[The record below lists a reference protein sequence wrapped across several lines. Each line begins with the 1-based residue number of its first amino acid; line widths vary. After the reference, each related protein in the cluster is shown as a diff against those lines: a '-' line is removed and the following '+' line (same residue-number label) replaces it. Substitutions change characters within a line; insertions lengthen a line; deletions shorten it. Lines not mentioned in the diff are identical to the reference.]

1 MPLLVRPRAVV
12 GGAQGYPWQVLPAAA
27 GPAVAQCWAPT
38 GGTALRRRIGVFG
51 WGVVAP
57 RSPDVAS
64 FARNLECAESWLT
77 PFNGYGPDT
86 FLVGY
91 PEFSF
96 ADYRPWIAARFPPSR
111 FRQLEE
117 KMDMP
122 ALYAVGA
129 FIQALGQNPGLE
141 QELSR
146 LGTRTHVYV
155 GTGLGNIGAIG
166 AGAVALARAQRRW
179 DRFWAERNPEL
190 AASRERRGPGGPGRS
205 RHSLLPVEPQQSSP
219 AHRQALATLAAG
231 AAVASGLE
239 EPPGMPPDPDALDPA
254 KTDGMEEA
262 QEAWWRFW
270 AARSPDLHAY
280 LRELA
285 SIEGLAIEGEVERA
299 KISVLKEKQRRLA
312 QLQKRWGAPQPPWLA
327 VSANLVWNIQN
338 TPAAQVSML
347 GRITGLT
354 FAPVAACSTFGVAL
368 KLAMDAIDRGEAT
381 AVVVGATDP
390 PPLPLSVGAFYA
402 ARVVAADST
411 VSKPLTGL
419 RGTHVAGGS
428 VVWIVGDLEHMRERG
443 FRPLGMEPLAVG
455 VSSDADHII
464 TPSTE
469 GPLTA
474 MRQALD
480 TAGVRPEELGS
491 WDLHATATPGDDRE
505 VETLRSLVP
514 DSVLVTA
521 RKGTFGHG
529 MSAGGGWELTAQ
541 YLGYER
547 GRIYPTPLHPGE
559 LNREIATRHQLFVF
573 DRPCKAPAGPAGK
586 LSMGIG
592 GINAC
597 VISRPYERV

>member
-1 MPLLVRPRAVV
+1 M
-12 GGAQGYPWQVLPAAA
+12 
-27 GPAVAQCWAPT
+27 
-38 GGTALRRRIGVFG
+38 
-51 WGVVAP
+51 
-57 RSPDVAS
+57 AS
-64 FARNLECAESWLT
+64 FARNLECAETWLT
-77 PFNGYGPDT
+77 PFNGYGPDN
-86 FLVGY
+86 FLVGC

-155 GTGLGNIGAIG
+155 GTGLGNIGTIG

-179 DRFWAERNPEL
+179 DRFWAARNPEL
-190 AASRERRGPGGPGRS
+190 AAYRERSGSGAGGTGA
-205 RHSLLPVEPQQSSP
+205 E
-219 AHRQALATLAAG
+219 AL
-231 AAVASGLE
+231 
-239 EPPGMPPDPDALDPA
+239 PGMPPDPEALDPA
-254 KTDGMEEA
+254 EADRGEEA
-262 QEAWWRFW
+262 QEAWWHFW
-270 AARSPDLHAY
+270 AGRAAGLEDY
-280 LRELA
+280 LSELA
-285 SIEGLAIEGEVERA
+285 AIEGLSIEGEVERA

-312 QLQKRWGAPQPPWLA
+312 QLQKRWGAPAAPWHA

-338 TPAAQVSML
+338 TPAAQISML
-347 GRITGLT
+347 GHITGLT

-368 KLAMDAIDRGEAT
+368 KLAIDAIQRGEAS

-428 VVWIVGDLEHMRERG
+428 VVWIVGDLEHMRARG
-443 FRPLGMEPLAVG
+443 FHPLGMEPLAVG

-474 MRQALD
+474 MRQALQA
-480 TAGVRPEELGS
+480 AGVRPEELGS

-514 DSVLVTA
+514 ASVLVTA

-529 MSAGGGWELTAQ
+529 MAAGGGWELTAQ

-547 GRIYPTPLHPGE
+547 GQIYPTPLHPGE

-573 DRPCKAPAGPAGK
+573 DRPCRAPSGLAGK

-592 GINAC
+592 GVNAC
-597 VISRPYERV
+597 VISRPYEP

>member
-1 MPLLVRPRAVV
+1 M
-12 GGAQGYPWQVLPAAA
+12 
-27 GPAVAQCWAPT
+27 
-38 GGTALRRRIGVFG
+38 
-51 WGVVAP
+51 
-57 RSPDVAS
+57 AS

-77 PFNGYGPDT
+77 PFNGFGPDN
-86 FLVGY
+86 FLVGW
-91 PEFSF
+91 PQFSF
-96 ADYRPWIAARFPPSR
+96 EDYRPWIAARFPPSR
-111 FRQLEE
+111 FRQLAE

-141 QELSR
+141 QELTR
-146 LGTRTHVYV
+146 LGTRAHVYV
-155 GTGLGNIGAIG
+155 GTGLGNVATIADN
-166 AGAVALARAQRRW
+166 ALALARAQRRW
-179 DRFWAERNPEL
+179 DRFWAERSPEL
-190 AASRERRGPGGPGRS
+190 AAFRERQRAGD
-205 RHSLLPVEPQQSSP
+205 
-219 AHRQALATLAAG
+219 G
-231 AAVASGLE
+231 AAETPA
-239 EPPGMPPDPDALDPA
+239 PHGMPPDPARIPF
-254 KTDGMEEA
+254 TESDGLEEA

-270 AARSPDLHAY
+270 AGRSTDLQTY

-285 SIEGLAIEGEVERA
+285 TVEGLSVEGDVERG

-312 QLQKRWGAPQPPWLA
+312 QLQKRWGAPPPPWHA

-338 TPAAQVSML
+338 TPASQVSML
-347 GRITGLT
+347 GRITGLA

-368 KLAMDAIDRGEAT
+368 KLAMDAIARGEAS

-390 PPLPLSVGAFYA
+390 PPLPLSVGAFYS
-402 ARVVAADST
+402 ARVVAADSL

-419 RGTHVAGGS
+419 RGTHVAGGA
-428 VVWIVGDLEHMRERG
+428 VVWIVGDLEHMREQG

-469 GPLTA
+469 GPLAA
-474 MRQALD
+474 MRQAL
-480 TAGVRPEELGS
+480 AASGVRPEELGS

-514 DSVLVTA
+514 GSVLVTA

-559 LNREIATRHQLFVF
+559 LNREIAGRHELFVF
-573 DRPCKAPAGPAGK
+573 DRACAAPPGPAGK

-592 GINAC
+592 GVNAC
-597 VISRPYERV
+597 VISRPW

>member
-1 MPLLVRPRAVV
+1 M
-12 GGAQGYPWQVLPAAA
+12 
-27 GPAVAQCWAPT
+27 
-38 GGTALRRRIGVFG
+38 ALRRRIGVFG
-51 WGVVAP
+51 WGIVAP

-64 FARNLECAESWLT
+64 FARNLECADTWLT
-77 PFNGYGPDT
+77 PFNGYGPDN
-86 FLVGY
+86 FLVGC
-91 PEFSF
+91 PQFSF

-117 KMDMP
+117 KMDTP

-155 GTGLGNIGAIG
+155 GTGLGNLGAIG
-166 AGAVALARAQRRW
+166 TGAVALDRAQRRW

-190 AASRERRGPGGPGRS
+190 AAYRERRRS
-205 RHSLLPVEPQQSSP
+205 
-219 AHRQALATLAAG
+219 AAG
-231 AAVASGLE
+231 ATGQEAPA
-239 EPPGMPPDPDALDPA
+239 GMPLDPEALDPA
-254 KTDGMEEA
+254 AADGMAATEEA
-262 QEAWWRFW
+262 GEEELQGAWWHFW
-270 AARSPDLHAY
+270 AGRSEGLRDY

-285 SIEGLAIEGEVERA
+285 AIEGLSIEGEVERA
-299 KISVLKEKQRRLA
+299 KMSVLKEKQRRLA
-312 QLQKRWGAPQPPWLA
+312 QLQKRWGAPPPPWYA

-368 KLAMDAIDRGEAT
+368 KLAMDAIQRGEAS

-428 VVWIVGDLEHMRERG
+428 VVWIVGDLEHMEARG
-443 FRPLGMEPLAVG
+443 FHPLGMEPLAVG

-480 TAGVRPEELGS
+480 AAGVRPEEIGS

-547 GRIYPTPLHPGE
+547 GHIYPTPLHPGE

-573 DRPCKAPAGPAGK
+573 DRPCQAPPGPAGK

-597 VISRPYERV
+597 VISRPFEPSGHAAG

>member
-1 MPLLVRPRAVV
+1 
-12 GGAQGYPWQVLPAAA
+12 
-27 GPAVAQCWAPT
+27 VAQCGVST

-51 WGVVAP
+51 WGIVAP

-64 FARNLECAESWLT
+64 FARNLESADTWLT
-77 PFNGYGPDT
+77 PFNGYGPDN
-86 FLVGY
+86 FLVGC
-91 PEFSF
+91 PQFSF

-117 KMDMP
+117 KMDTP

-141 QELSR
+141 QELCR

-155 GTGLGNIGAIG
+155 GTGLGNLGVIG
-166 AGAVALARAQRRW
+166 AGAVALDRAQRRW

-190 AASRERRGPGGPGRS
+190 AAYRERRR
-205 RHSLLPVEPQQSSP
+205 
-219 AHRQALATLAAG
+219 AAAG
-231 AAVASGLE
+231 APAQEA
-239 EPPGMPPDPDALDPA
+239 PAGMPPDPEALDPSTA
-254 KTDGMEEA
+254 DGPAAAAEEEL
-262 QEAWWRFW
+262 QGDWWHFW
-270 AARSPDLHAY
+270 AGRSEGLRDY
-280 LRELA
+280 LAELA
-285 SIEGLAIEGEVERA
+285 AIEGLSIEGEVERA
-299 KISVLKEKQRRLA
+299 KMSVLKEKQRRLA
-312 QLQKRWGAPQPPWLA
+312 QLQKRSGAPPPPWHA

-368 KLAMDAIDRGEAT
+368 KLAMDAIQRGEAS

-428 VVWIVGDLEHMRERG
+428 VVWIVGDLEHMRARG
-443 FRPLGMEPLAVG
+443 FHPLGMEPLAVG

-474 MRQALD
+474 MRQALE
-480 TAGVRPEELGS
+480 AASVRPEEIGS

-547 GRIYPTPLHPGE
+547 GRIYPTPLHPAE

-573 DRPCKAPAGPAGK
+573 DRPCEAPPGPAGK

-597 VISRPYERV
+597 VISRPYSR

>member
-1 MPLLVRPRAVV
+1 MR
-12 GGAQGYPWQVLPAAA
+12 GFD
-27 GPAVAQCWAPT
+27 
-38 GGTALRRRIGVFG
+38 GGTALSRRIGVFG
-51 WGVVAP
+51 WGIVAP

-64 FARNLECAESWLT
+64 FARNLESADTWLT
-77 PFNGYGPDT
+77 PFNGYGPDN
-86 FLVGY
+86 FLVGC
-91 PEFSF
+91 PQFSF

-117 KMDMP
+117 KMDTP

-155 GTGLGNIGAIG
+155 GTGLGNLGAIG
-166 AGAVALARAQRRW
+166 AGAVALDRAQRRW

-190 AASRERRGPGGPGRS
+190 AAYRERRRS
-205 RHSLLPVEPQQSSP
+205 
-219 AHRQALATLAAG
+219 AAG
-231 AAVASGLE
+231 ATAPEA
-239 EPPGMPPDPDALDPA
+239 PAGMPPDPEALDPA
-254 KTDGMEEA
+254 AADVLEEEEE
-262 QEAWWRFW
+262 QEELQRAWWHFW
-270 AARSPDLHAY
+270 AGRSEG
-280 LRELA
+280 LRDHLAELA
-285 SIEGLAIEGEVERA
+285 AIEGLSIEGEVERA
-299 KISVLKEKQRRLA
+299 KMSVLKEKQRRLA
-312 QLQKRWGAPQPPWLA
+312 QLQKLSGAPPPPWHA

-368 KLAMDAIDRGEAT
+368 KLAMDAIQRGEAS

-428 VVWIVGDLEHMRERG
+428 VVWIVGDLEHMRARG

-474 MRQALD
+474 MRQALAA
-480 TAGVRPEELGS
+480 AGVRPEEIGS

-505 VETLRSLVP
+505 VATLRSLVP

-547 GRIYPTPLHPGE
+547 GHIYPTPLHPGE

-573 DRPCKAPAGPAGK
+573 ERPCQAPPGPAGK

-597 VISRPYERV
+597 VISRPYSG

>member
-1 MPLLVRPRAVV
+1 
-12 GGAQGYPWQVLPAAA
+12 
-27 GPAVAQCWAPT
+27 VAQCGVST
-38 GGTALRRRIGVFG
+38 GGTALSRRIGVFG
-51 WGVVAP
+51 WGIVAP

-64 FARNLECAESWLT
+64 FARNLECADTWLT
-77 PFNGYGPDT
+77 PFNGYGPDN
-86 FLVGY
+86 FLVGC
-91 PEFSF
+91 PQFSF

-117 KMDMP
+117 KMDTP

-155 GTGLGNIGAIG
+155 GTGLGNLGAIG
-166 AGAVALARAQRRW
+166 AGAVALDRAQRRW

-190 AASRERRGPGGPGRS
+190 AAHRERRRS
-205 RHSLLPVEPQQSSP
+205 
-219 AHRQALATLAAG
+219 AAG
-231 AAVASGLE
+231 GAAGLE
-239 EPPGMPPDPDALDPA
+239 APAGMPPDPEALDPA
-254 KTDGMEEA
+254 AADGLAAAGEEEL
-262 QEAWWRFW
+262 QGAWWHFW
-270 AARSPDLHAY
+270 AGRAEGLRDY
-280 LRELA
+280 LAELA
-285 SIEGLAIEGEVERA
+285 AIEGLSIEGEVERA
-299 KISVLKEKQRRLA
+299 KMSVLKEKQRRLA
-312 QLQKRWGAPQPPWLA
+312 QLQKRSGAPPPPWHA

-368 KLAMDAIDRGEAT
+368 KLAMDAIQRGEAS

-428 VVWIVGDLEHMRERG
+428 VVWIVGDLEHMRARG
-443 FRPLGMEPLAVG
+443 FHPLGMEPLAVG

-464 TPSTE
+464 TPSTD

-480 TAGVRPEELGS
+480 AAGVRPEEIGS

-573 DRPCKAPAGPAGK
+573 DRPCQAPPGPAGK

-597 VISRPYERV
+597 VISRPY

>member
-1 MPLLVRPRAVV
+1 M
-12 GGAQGYPWQVLPAAA
+12 
-27 GPAVAQCWAPT
+27 AQCGVSM
-38 GGTALRRRIGVFG
+38 GGMALSRRIGVFG
-51 WGVVAP
+51 WGIVAP

-64 FARNLECAESWLT
+64 FARNLECAGTWLT
-77 PFNGYGPDT
+77 PFNGYGPDN
-86 FLVGY
+86 FLVGC
-91 PEFSF
+91 PQFSF

-146 LGTRTHVYV
+146 LGTRTHVYL
-155 GTGLGNIGAIG
+155 GTGLGNLSAIG
-166 AGAVALARAQRRW
+166 AGAVALDRAQRRW

-190 AASRERRGPGGPGRS
+190 AAHRERRRS
-205 RHSLLPVEPQQSSP
+205 
-219 AHRQALATLAAG
+219 
-231 AAVASGLE
+231 AAVAADLE
-239 EPPGMPPDPDALDPA
+239 APAGMPPDPEALDPA
-254 KTDGMEEA
+254 AADGMDQEEL
-262 QEAWWRFW
+262 QGAWWHFW
-270 AARSPDLHAY
+270 AGRSEGLREY

-285 SIEGLAIEGEVERA
+285 AIEGLSIEGEVERA
-299 KISVLKEKQRRLA
+299 KMSVLKEKQRRLA
-312 QLQKRWGAPQPPWLA
+312 QLQKRWGAPPPPWHA

-347 GRITGLT
+347 GSITGLT

-368 KLAMDAIDRGEAT
+368 KLAMDAIQRGEAS

-402 ARVVAADST
+402 ARVVAADTT

-428 VVWIVGDLEHMRERG
+428 VVWIVGDLEHMRARG
-443 FRPLGMEPLAVG
+443 FKPLGMEPLAVG

-474 MRQALD
+474 MRQALAA
-480 TAGVRPEELGS
+480 AGVRPEELGS

-547 GRIYPTPLHPGE
+547 GHIYPTPLHPGE
-559 LNREIATRHQLFVF
+559 LNREIAARHQLFVF
-573 DRPCKAPAGPAGK
+573 DRPCQAPPGPAGK

-592 GINAC
+592 GVNAC
-597 VISRPYERV
+597 VISRPYSS

>member
-1 MPLLVRPRAVV
+1 VD
-12 GGAQGYPWQVLPAAA
+12 
-27 GPAVAQCWAPT
+27 PAVAQCGVST
-38 GGTALRRRIGVFG
+38 GGAALSRRIGVFG
-51 WGVVAP
+51 WGIVAP
-57 RSPDVAS
+57 RSPDMAS
-64 FARNLECAESWLT
+64 FARNLECADTWLT
-77 PFNGYGPDT
+77 PFNGYGPDN
-86 FLVGY
+86 FLVGS

-155 GTGLGNIGAIG
+155 GTGLGNLGAIG
-166 AGAVALARAQRRW
+166 AGAVALDRAQRRW

-190 AASRERRGPGGPGRS
+190 AAYRERRRS
-205 RHSLLPVEPQQSSP
+205 
-219 AHRQALATLAAG
+219 AAG
-231 AAVASGLE
+231 ATGLAA
-239 EPPGMPPDPDALDPA
+239 PAGMPPDPEALDPA
-254 KTDGMEEA
+254 AADGMAATDEAGEEEL
-262 QEAWWRFW
+262 QGAWWHFW
-270 AARSPDLHAY
+270 AGRSEGLRDY
-280 LRELA
+280 LAELA
-285 SIEGLAIEGEVERA
+285 AIEGLSIEGVVERA
-299 KISVLKEKQRRLA
+299 KMSVLKEKQRRLA
-312 QLQKRWGAPQPPWLA
+312 QLLKRSGAPPPPWHA

-368 KLAMDAIDRGEAT
+368 KLAMDAIQRGEAS

-428 VVWIVGDLEHMRERG
+428 VVWIVGDLEHMQARG
-443 FRPLGMEPLAVG
+443 FHPLGMEPLAVG

-480 TAGVRPEELGS
+480 AAGVRPEEIGS

-547 GRIYPTPLHPGE
+547 GHIYPTPLHPGE

-573 DRPCKAPAGPAGK
+573 DRPCQAPPGPAGK

-597 VISRPYERV
+597 VISRPYSG